1 MSAKRSNLSALSIAT
16 PARTEVQPEEE
27 RRFLGLQEVTESQH
41 QDAAESQG
49 RRRWKDSRLRRDITG
64 TERLQVYVP
73 PPVAERLRLCGVKE
87 RRSQS
92 DIVTAALESYLAA
105 KL

>member
-1 MSAKRSNLSALSIAT
+1 MSAKRPLSTLTIAA
-16 PARTEVQPEEE
+16 PASRTEVQPEAE
-27 RRFLGLQEVTESQH
+27 RRFLGLREVTESQS
-41 QDAAESQG
+41 QDARESQG
-49 RRRWKDSRLRRDITG
+49 RRWKDSKLRRDITG

-73 PPVAERLRLCGVKE
+73 PAVAERLRLCGVKE

>member
-1 MSAKRSNLSALSIAT
+1 MSAKRSLSTLTIAAPT
-16 PARTEVQPEEE
+16 RTEVQPEAEA
-27 RRFLGLQEVTESQH
+27 RFLGLHEVAESQSH
-41 QDAAESQG
+41 DAAELQG
-49 RRRWKDSRLRRDITG
+49 RRRWKDSKLRRDITG

-73 PPVAERLRLCGVKE
+73 PVVAERLRLCGAKE

-92 DIVTAALESYLAA
+92 EIVTAALEAYLTS